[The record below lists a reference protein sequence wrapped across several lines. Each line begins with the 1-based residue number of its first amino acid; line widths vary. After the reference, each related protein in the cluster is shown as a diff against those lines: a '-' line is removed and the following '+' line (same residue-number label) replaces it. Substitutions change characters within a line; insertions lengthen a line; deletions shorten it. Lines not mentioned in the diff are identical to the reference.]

1 MNHLW
6 QQFTLST
13 ISFPS
18 WISGSYLHRVVGF
31 LQGWRRS
38 SWLMQWADLIGLV
51 LLSLVLGLAPFV
63 PNALTG
69 ILLIA
74 CAAFWALLTI
84 SDDRAT
90 EDSKLTPIHLLVLL
104 YWGIAVI
111 ATAMSPVKQA
121 ALVGL
126 VKLTLYLLLFA
137 LVSRVVRSPRLRSW
151 LITLYLHITL
161 IVSVYGLHQYVYGA
175 EALATW
181 VDPTSPL
188 SKATRVYSYLGNP
201 NLLAGYLVPAVAFSA
216 AAFFV
221 WRNWGAKLLA
231 LTMVAVNA
239 ACLYLTLSRGG
250 WIGMAFMAVAFILLL
265 VNWWSV
271 LLPRFWR
278 KLAFPLALGGMIGF
292 TVLAF
297 LLVEP
302 FRDRVSSIFV
312 GREDSS
318 NNFRINVWT
327 SVLEMIR
334 DRPILGIG
342 PGNTAFNKVYPFYQR
357 ARFTALSAY
366 SIPLEIAVETGL
378 VGLTCFLWFLIV
390 TFNQGW
396 TQLQRLKEKADR
408 QGFWLMAAIATLI
421 GMLGHGLV
429 DTVWYRPEVS
439 TLWWFSVAVIASYY
453 SSRQPRQPT
462 ESSPQIVGEDQVDT

>member
-1 MNHLW
+1 MNNLW

-13 ISFPS
+13 LPLSS
-18 WISGSYLHRVVGF
+18 WLSGSYLHRLVGV
-31 LQGWRRS
+31 LQAWRRG
-38 SWLMQWADLIGLV
+38 SWFMKWADLIGLV
-51 LLSLVLGLAPFV
+51 LIGLVLGLAPYV

-69 ILLIA
+69 VLLVA
-74 CAAFWALLTI
+74 CAGFWALLTL
-84 SDDRAT
+84 SDDRAA
-90 EDSKLTPIHLLVLL
+90 EDQKLTPIHLLVLL

-121 ALVGL
+121 ALSGL
-126 VKLTLYLLLFA
+126 IKLTLYLLFFA
-137 LVSRVVRSPRLRSW
+137 LGSRVLRSPRLRTW
-151 LITLYLHITL
+151 LITIYLHATL
-161 IVSVYGLHQYVYGA
+161 IVSVYGLHQYLYGA

-201 NLLAGYLVPAVAFSA
+201 NLLAGYLVPAVAFSG

-231 LTMVAVNA
+231 LTMVGVHAV
-239 ACLYLTLSRGG
+239 CLYLTLSRGG
-250 WIGMAFMAVAFILLL
+250 WIGMAFMVVAFLLL
-265 VNWWSV
+265 LLHWWSV

-278 KLAFPLALGGMIGF
+278 RMAFPLALTGMVGVV
-292 TVLAF
+292 VLAF
-297 LLVEP
+297 LFVEP
-302 FRDRVSSIFV
+302 FRNRVSSIFV

-327 SVLEMIR
+327 SVIAMIQ
-334 DRPILGIG
+334 DRPVLGIG
-342 PGNTAFNKVYPFYQR
+342 PGNTAFNQIYPVYAR

-378 VGLTCFLWFLIV
+378 IGLTCFLWFLIV

-396 TQLQRLKEKADR
+396 MQLQRLREKADR
-408 QGFWLMAAIATLI
+408 QGFWLIAAIASMV

-439 TLWWFSVAVIASYY
+439 TLWWLSVAVVASYY
-453 SSRQPRQPT
+453 KGMAGVGKRSLET
-462 ESSPQIVGEDQVDT
+462 EDRL